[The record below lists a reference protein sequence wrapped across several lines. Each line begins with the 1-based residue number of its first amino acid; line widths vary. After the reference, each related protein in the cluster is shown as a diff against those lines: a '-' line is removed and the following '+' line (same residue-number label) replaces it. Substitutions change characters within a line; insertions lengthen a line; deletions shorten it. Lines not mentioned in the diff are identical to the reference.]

1 MTAGLRTALQ
11 RDFGSFLLKAH
22 GERLDDCYISYLAH
36 ELAKVA
42 RRKIKR
48 LIVNLPPRHLK
59 TFASSICLPAFIL
72 GRDPSAKIMIVTYG
86 ENLATEI
93 ADRVRGIMRAAWYRA
108 TFNTRISPDHARVSD
123 FATTAG
129 GGVYAA
135 PIGGQLTGY
144 GADFII
150 IDDPLEIKDAENVAR
165 IEFVNDRFD
174 NVVRNRL
181 NRPSRGAIVI
191 VAHRL
196 HENDLC
202 GHVLADDD

>member
-11 RDFGSFLLKAH
+11 RDFESFLLKAH

-42 RRKIKR
+42 RREIKR

-123 FATTAG
+123 FARPAAASMPRRSAASSPATVPTSSSSTTRSKSRTPKTSLESNSSTTAS
-129 GGVYAA
+129 
-135 PIGGQLTGY
+135 TTSS
-144 GADFII
+144 
-150 IDDPLEIKDAENVAR
+150 EIA
-165 IEFVNDRFD
+165 
-174 NVVRNRL
+174 
-181 NRPSRGAIVI
+181 
-191 VAHRL
+191 
-196 HENDLC
+196 
-202 GHVLADDD
+202 